1 MTSKF
6 PSYGNKVG
14 VKSEVFG
21 DKEQSEWISMNR
33 EPPPTKLKVTLQYL
47 MQLLRIP
54 PDTIKHFNNSFLLPV
69 MST

>member
-33 EPPPTKLKVTLQYL
+33 EPPTHQ
-47 MQLLRIP
+47 
-54 PDTIKHFNNSFLLPV
+54 IKSDSSIFNAIA
-69 MST
+69 

>member
-21 DKEQSEWISMNR
+21 DKEQGEWISMNR
-33 EPPPTKLKVTLQYL
+33 EAPQIKSTLQYL
-47 MQLLRIP
+47 MRLLRIP
-54 PDTIKHFNNSFLLPV
+54 PDTIKYFNNSFLLPAL
-69 MST
+69 ST